1 MRDTYTSTPAY
12 SGNYVP
18 LDKRMEDHL
27 PGGPCK
33 KICPETGE
41 VLGTVYPPQ
50 LIKHNGAGATAKDIR
65 TVIKLNRS
73 SIARG
78 GRGALAPRDDE
89 ETNGDCPI
97 QGTATAGFGYDVSN
111 DVPDAFKEKFGV
123 LSAKAVKQRER
134 REARKE
140 AAERLGGPAAW
151 DPELG
156 EFVLRTRRS
165 LL

>member
-18 LDKRMEDHL
+18 LDKKMEDHL

-33 KICPETGE
+33 KICPETGK

-50 LIKHNGAGATAKDIR
+50 LVKHHGAGATAKDIR
-65 TVIKLNRS
+65 KVVSTNR
-73 SIARG
+73 ANMP
-78 GRGALAPRDDE
+78 RGAGSQSEDLPTHLQDLVQSECAPQW
-89 ETNGDCPI
+89 TF
-97 QGTATAGFGYDVSN
+97 ATSN
-111 DVPDAFKEKFGV
+111 DLPDAFKERFGV